1 MTTPAEDIV
10 VIDVDIDDVFDYDDL
25 ESVGNIYQV
34 GINGVGYMLADSPQE
49 PAYRKQV
56 VPLI

>member
-10 VIDVDIDDVFDYDDL
+10 VIDVDIDDVYDYDDL

-34 GINGVGYMLADSPQE
+34 GINGVGYMVADAPNE
-49 PAYRKQV
+49 AAFRK
-56 VPLI
+56 